1 MILHYIIHS
10 KSWSYVI
17 NVKTVTGGSCGC
29 SVNVVVQKSRDPHKP
44 KMNHEDKRQ
53 SNNKKGKSKVQ
64 ISENSRRKKQTHTKA
79 RHEETLVGD
88 RIQTDQDTQTMG
100 SGTGEEGK
108 EWTNTGRRNWKA
120 TRDEQESNI
129 SKSNRDNR
137 TEKTW
142 ILTSGVKIT

>member
-29 SVNVVVQKSRDPHKP
+29 SINVVVQKSRDPHKP

-88 RIQTDQDTQTMG
+88 TGWHHGEKPNTNWPRHTNDGIRYRWGGKGMDKHWKEELKSSILFQNKTGITEQKKLG
-100 SGTGEEGK
+100 S
-108 EWTNTGRRNWKA
+108 
-120 TRDEQESNI
+120 
-129 SKSNRDNR
+129 
-137 TEKTW
+137 
-142 ILTSGVKIT
+142 